1 MTPRVPCAAAG
12 HRLRRRGCLIV
23 CCMLLCMLGASGG
36 VAAALDAA
44 PTRASSLADEPPA
57 SVIIVGVPGLH
68 WQDVDALTTPHLTQ
82 LAADGSTAALSVRSA
97 RSRTCPGDAWVQLGT
112 GNRARAPQLDTDTFA
127 QRGLCPEPPDVRRD
141 GIGAQVPSW
150 SQVVAENEALT
161 FGTEPGSM
169 ADALNGAGVC
179 TTAIGPHA
187 PLATADSTG
196 ATDLWQPLVADVGQ
210 ATLAACPVTVV
221 GTDALID
228 GVARG
233 DLAAVDQ
240 LVGTVDRV
248 RPSGSLL
255 IVIGLSEVLDEP
267 SSLHVAIAI
276 GPGFGPGNLVSS
288 STRRPPFV
296 QLSDVAPT
304 VLDAL
309 GLPQPN
315 AMTYRPWLPAELPRA
330 GSVADAIDELVE
342 LDEQAQHVG
351 RLIPTFFLSLVLTQA
366 ALYLLGY
373 LALRRVSS
381 AVQRRWVLTGTH
393 VLAVAYASG
402 PVATFLANLVPWWRT
417 DHPLVS
423 VLAAVFVAGATVTTV
438 AFLGPWRRHP
448 FGPSGAVALI
458 TAVVLAADVTTG
470 ARLQLS
476 SLAGYSPIVAGRFAG
491 FGNLAFAVF
500 GAAALLAAAA
510 AVSGRSR
517 RYTVIVV
524 TCVGVL
530 AVVIDGSPTWGSDFG
545 GVIAL
550 VPAFAVLGITASGSK
565 VSWRSLL
572 ATVALGCVVVG
583 VISLLDYLRPEADR
597 THLGRFVAQV
607 IDGSAGIVVHRK
619 LEANLNLLTNSVL
632 TLLVPLALV
641 FVAFL
646 IRRPRGLL
654 PWTFERIPTLRAG
667 LTAVLVLGIV
677 GGLVNDSGIAIPVMA
692 ATLVI
697 PIAIAVVA
705 ASLNHFDE
713 QPPDGSTALS
723 TPPPPASSSLVPRG
737 QPDTRR

>member
-1 MTPRVPCAAAG
+1 MTSQVPRAATSN
-12 HRLRRRGCLIV
+12 RLPLQGCLIFS
-23 CCMLLCMLGASGG
+23 CMLLYVFGAAGG

-44 PTRASSLADEPPA
+44 PKPASSRADEPPA
-57 SVIIVGVPGLH
+57 SVIVVGIPGLH

-97 RSRTCPGDAWVQLGT
+97 RSRTCPGDGWVQLGT
-112 GNRARAPQLDTDTFA
+112 GNRARAPQLEDDTLA
-127 QRGLCPEPPDVRRD
+127 QRGLCPEPPDVQRVD
-141 GIGAQVPSW
+141 IGAQVPTW
-150 SQVVAENEALT
+150 SQVSAENEALT

-169 ADALNGAGVC
+169 AEALNDAGAC
-179 TTAIGPHA
+179 ITAIGPHA

-196 ATDLWQPLVADVGQ
+196 ATALWYPLVADVGR
-210 ATLAACPVTVV
+210 ATLARCPVTMV
-221 GTDALID
+221 GTDVLND
-228 GVARG
+228 GVDGG

-240 LVGTVDRV
+240 LVGAVDRV

-255 IVIGLSEVLDEP
+255 IVVGLSEVLDQP
-267 SSLHVAIAI
+267 SSLHVAIAL
-276 GPGFGPGNLVSS
+276 GPEFGPGNLVSS

-309 GLPQPN
+309 DLPQPG

-330 GSVADAIDELVE
+330 GSVVDAIDELVE

-393 VLAVAYASG
+393 VLAVAYAAG
-402 PVATFLANLVPWWRT
+402 PVATFLANLVPWWRAE
-417 DHPLVS
+417 HPLLS
-423 VLAAVFVAGATVTTV
+423 VLLAVFVAGATVTTI

-448 FGPSGAVALI
+448 FGPSGAVALM

-510 AVSGRSR
+510 AVSGRSK
-517 RYTVIVV
+517 RYTVVVV
-524 TCVGVL
+524 TCVGAL

-565 VSWRSLL
+565 VSWRSLA
-572 ATVALGCVVVG
+572 ATVALGCVVVA
-583 VISLLDYLRPEADR
+583 VISVFDYARPEAER

-713 QPPDGSTALS
+713 RLPDGSPALS
-723 TPPPPASSSLVPRG
+723 NATPPASPSLVPRG
-737 QPDTRR
+737 QPDAGR